1 MNRAVEARERAINS
15 LLADALLRNPA
26 IKLNKLLQ
34 TFEPGNFDDTQWRDL
49 APPDPKAFAPGEPEL
64 LVRLLPGASKEQA
77 RKVIEGQRQ
86 FELALA
92 AYKERL
98 KAKAA
103 ALAIFEADEHARRSK
118 VDRHNASVREFRK
131 ALEAREHL
139 AVVSY
144 FKSAIGRTLKDEPNA
159 ISVEVGY
166 SANSR
171 HLVVDLELPEISV
184 VPDAMRYRR
193 LELGRRV

>member
-1 MNRAVEARERAINS
+1 MAWI
-15 LLADALLRNPA
+15 L
-26 IKLNKLLQ
+26 
-34 TFEPGNFDDTQWRDL
+34 T
-49 APPDPKAFAPGEPEL
+49 PPDPKAFAPGEPEL
-64 LVRLLPGASKEQA
+64 LVRLLPGASKERA

-103 ALAIFEADEHARRSK
+103 ALAIFEADQHARRSK

-171 HLVVDLELPEISV
+171 HLVVVSNCR
-184 VPDAMRYRR
+184 RYQSF
-193 LELGRRV
+193 LMQ